1 MIRTRVG
8 YTGGKKKKP
17 TYHNLGDH
25 TEAIQIDYDPTRI
38 SYEELLDIF
47 WESHNPAISSWSR
60 QYMSAVYF
68 HNEEQKRLAIDTK
81 NSEEAKHKGKIYTE
95 IVPASKFYTAEGYH
109 QKYLLRQR
117 PALMKELNVL
127 YPATEDFVNS
137 TAAARINGYL
147 GGYRTLT
154 ALEAEL
160 NTLNLPPETNK
171 KLLDI
176 LGKLNR

>member
-1 MIRTRVG
+1 M
-8 YTGGKKKKP
+8 
-17 TYHNLGDH
+17 GDH

-68 HNEEQKRLAIDTK
+68 HNEEQKRLAMETK
-81 NSEEAKHKGKIYTE
+81 SREEAKRKDKIYTD
-95 IVPASKFYTAEGYH
+95 IVPISEFYTAEGYH
-109 QKYLLRQR
+109 QKYLLRQQ
-117 PALMKELNVL
+117 PALMKEFNAI

-147 GGYRTLT
+147 GSYGTLT

-160 NTLNLPPETNK
+160 NTLNFPPERSK
-171 KLLDI
+171 KLLEI
-176 LGKLNR
+176 LGRINR

>member
-68 HNEEQKRLAIDTK
+68 HNEEQKRLAIETK
-81 NSEEAKHKGKIYTE
+81 NSEEAKHKGKIYTK
-95 IVPASKFYTAEGYH
+95 IVQASAFYTAEGYH
-109 QKYLLRQR
+109 HKYLLRQR
-117 PALMKELNVL
+117 PALMKEFNAI

-137 TAAARINGYL
+137 TAAARINGYI
-147 GGYRTLT
+147 GGYGTSA
-154 ALEAEL
+154 ALEKEINSLGLSLAGE
-160 NTLNLPPETNK
+160 E
-171 KLLDI
+171 KLREI
-176 LGKLNR
+176 VRRNH

>member
-1 MIRTRVG
+1 VIRTRVG

-17 TYHNLGDH
+17 IYHNLGDH
-25 TEAIQIDYDPTRI
+25 TEAIQIDYDPTKI
-38 SYEELLDIF
+38 SYKELLDIF

-68 HNEEQKRLAIDTK
+68 HNEEQKRLAIETK

-95 IVPASKFYTAEGYH
+95 IVPASEFYTAEGYH

-117 PALMKELNVL
+117 PALMKEFNVL

>member
-1 MIRTRVG
+1 
-8 YTGGKKKKP
+8 
-17 TYHNLGDH
+17 LGDH

-68 HNEEQKRLAIDTK
+68 HSEEQKRLAMETK
-81 NSEEAKHKGKIYTE
+81 SREEANRKGKIYTD
-95 IVPASKFYTAEGYH
+95 IVPASEFYTAEGYH

-117 PALMKELNVL
+117 PALMKKFNVM
-127 YPATEDFVNS
+127 YPAAEDFVNS

-147 GGYRTLT
+147 GGYGTLT
-154 ALEAEL
+154 ALEEEL
-160 NTLNLPPETNK
+160 SNLNLPPETSK

-176 LGKLNR
+176 LE